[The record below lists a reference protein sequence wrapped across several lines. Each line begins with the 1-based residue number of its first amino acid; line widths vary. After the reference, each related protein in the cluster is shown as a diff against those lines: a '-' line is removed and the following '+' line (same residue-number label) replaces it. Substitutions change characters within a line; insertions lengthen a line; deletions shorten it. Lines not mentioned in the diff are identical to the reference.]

1 MKKIAVLALGVF
13 VLAATALAWFMT
25 SSSGGISGAAKPDE
39 AAVTLDVEWF
49 IGEGELVLGT
59 NQLRIPL
66 GMNVKLLIDSD
77 AAYTLTIEDYGV
89 HAELLADQVT
99 AVHFHAHTL
108 GSYRILLQGQER
120 PLGELDVFEKGSI

>member
-99 AVHFHAHTL
+99 TGA
-108 GSYRILLQGQER
+108 R
-120 PLGELDVFEKGSI
+120 PPD